1 MKRGSEFYELK
12 IHELGYMIKKY
23 QIHNKIH
30 NEASLQFSD
39 YFKTY
44 IDSVSD
50 RGKRHKLRKIAGI
63 VGEEEKLLT
72 KTAQRAKQ
80 AGQYR
85 KGRDKINKPQQEDL
99 PPPPP
104 PPNKKVPKEYKSL
117 YRKVASAIHP
127 DKVNGDVEKE
137 RMLQEVNGAISTGE
151 YFKIVECAVKLNI
164 EIPEEVPLDVSE
176 LDSKIEGMRK
186 KIKDMTKSVAW
197 EWYHIEEEDSKVIL
211 IQKYAEYLVKTQ

>member
-1 MKRGSEFYELK
+1 MKRNSEYELK
-12 IHELGYMIKKY
+12 LHELGFMMKKY
-23 QIHNKIH
+23 EIHNKIH
-30 NEASLQFSD
+30 NEASEQFSD

-44 IDSVSD
+44 VDSISD
-50 RGKRHKLRKIAGI
+50 RSKRHKLEKIAGL
-63 VGEEEKLLT
+63 VGEEEKLMT
-72 KTAQRAKQ
+72 KTAKRAKQ
-80 AGQYR
+80 SGQYR
-85 KGRDKINKPQQEDL
+85 RGRHKINNQHQEDV
-99 PPPPP
+99 PIPPP

-127 DKVNGDVEKE
+127 DKVSGDIEKQK
-137 RMLQEVNGAISTGE
+137 MLQEVNGAISTGE

-176 LDSKIEGMRK
+176 LDGKIEGMKK

-197 EWYHIEEEDSKVIL
+197 EWYHIEEEDSKVVL